1 MTFPLAPDD
10 LRGFV
15 ATDLGDPQLQILL
28 DYAEGLINRRI
39 GPPGDRTEIIRGG
52 GLFVSPSRPID
63 TVTSVTET
71 YWGSSLSLDATDYRL
86 RSGGYLLERLRTGT
100 NPRFRWWGDVTVIYA
115 PLDDDSIRTGVQ
127 LALCNLQINSHPGLT
142 AETIGAWSQQ
152 FAANSAWNT
161 TAEEESI
168 LSRLDPEVG
177 MVIVDD
183 QRWPVSWG
191 SW

>member
-10 LRGFV
+10 LREHV
-15 ATDLGDPQLQILL
+15 TTDLGDDALQRLL
-28 DYAEGLINRRI
+28 DYAEALINRRI

-52 GLFVSPSRPID
+52 GLYISTSRPID

-71 YWGSSLSLDATDYRL
+71 TWGDTLSLDPLDYRL
-86 RSGGYLLERLRTGT
+86 RSGGYLLERLQTGP
-100 NPRFRWWGDVTVIYA
+100 NSRFHWWGDVTVIYA
-115 PLDDDSIRTGVQ
+115 PVDDDAIRTGVQ
-127 LALCNLQINSHPGLT
+127 LALCDLALNAHPGLT

-152 FAANSAWNT
+152 FAANSVWNG

-177 MVIVDD
+177 MLIVGDP
-183 QRWPVSWG
+183 RWAATWG
-191 SW
+191 RW

>member
-15 ATDLGDPQLQILL
+15 TTDLGDAELQILL

-39 GPPGDRTEIIRGG
+39 GPPGARTEIIRGG
-52 GLFVSPSRPID
+52 GLFVSTSRPID
-63 TVTSVTET
+63 SVTSVTET
-71 YWGSSLSLDATDYRL
+71 YWGTSLSLDPLDYRL
-86 RSGGYLLERLRTGT
+86 RSGGYLLERLRTGP
-100 NPRFRWWGDVTVIYA
+100 NARYHWWGDVTVIYE
-115 PLDDDSIRTGVQ
+115 PLADDAIRAGVQ
-127 LALCNLQINSHPGLT
+127 IALCELHVNAHPGLT

-152 FAANSAWNT
+152 FAANSVWNG

-177 MVIVDD
+177 MLVVGDP
-183 QRWPVSWG
+183 RWPATWG
-191 SW
+191 TW